1 MARGTLAAVAP
12 MEVPTMSRVSGR
24 TKKIKIIKGMLR
36 KRFTSQPNTAL
47 KVGAAIMPPGLVVVS
62 RTPRGRPMR

>member
-12 MEVPTMSRVSGR
+12 MEVPTIRRVRGS
-24 TKKIKIIKGMLR
+24 TKKIKIMKGMLR

-47 KVGAAIMPPGLVVVS
+47 KVGAAMMPPGLVVVS
-62 RTPRGRPMR
+62 STPRGRPMT